1 MENRFEIIR
10 QAAEKKNIYIDYCS
24 EYGELGYEILEGKKA
39 ILFSDWNNFDKY
51 PRIMEWIEENYEI
64 EWDDEWVIDYNND
77 KCYRTIHDSYGWQPS
92 MYMDNNGEIFSY
104 EWVNNM
110 DEEEFKEFLIENDFL
125 NNPKT
130 AINLVRFEPK
140 GELIGENESRMFE
153 SQPDPKKMLELAK
166 EICPKNDF
174 YFVIDSVNQFGLE
187 FALYKI

>member
-10 QAAEKKNIYIDYCS
+10 QAAENKNIYIDYCF
-24 EYGELGYEILEGKKA
+24 EYGEIGYKISEGKKA
-39 ILFSDWNNFDKY
+39 ILFSDWNDFDNY
-51 PRIMEWIEENYEI
+51 PRIMEWFEENYEI
-64 EWDDEWVIDYNND
+64 EWSDEWVIDYNDN

-104 EWVNNM
+104 EWVNEMN
-110 DEEEFKEFLIENDFL
+110 EEEFKEFLIENNFL
-125 NNPKT
+125 NNHKT

-140 GELIGENESRMFE
+140 GELICEDNLRMFE

-166 EICPKNDF
+166 EKYPENDF

>member
-1 MENRFEIIR
+1 MGNRFEIIK
-10 QAAEKKNIYIDYCS
+10 QAAENKNIDIDICS
-24 EYGELGYEILEGKKA
+24 EYGEFGYELSEGKKA
-39 ILFSDWNNFDKY
+39 ILLSNWNDFDKY
-51 PRIMEWIEENYEI
+51 PRIMEWIAENYEI
-64 EWDDEWVIDYNND
+64 KWEDEWIIDYDND

-92 MYMDNNGEIFSY
+92 MYMDNNGEITSY
-104 EWVNNM
+104 EEVNNM
-110 DEEEFKEFLIENDFL
+110 NDEEFKEFLIENNFL

-140 GELIGENESRMFE
+140 GEIIGEDESRMFE

-166 EICPKNDF
+166 EKYPDIDF

>member
-10 QAAEKKNIYIDYCS
+10 QAAENKNIDIDFCS
-24 EYGELGYEILEGKKA
+24 KYGEIGYEISEGKKA
-39 ILFSDWNNFDKY
+39 ILISNWNKFDKY

-64 EWDDEWVIDYNND
+64 EWCDEWVIDYNND
-77 KCYRTIHDSYGWQPS
+77 KCYRNIHNSYGWQPS
-92 MYMDNNGEIFSY
+92 MYMDHNGEISSY
-104 EWVNNM
+104 EEVNNM
-110 DEEEFKEFLIENDFL
+110 NDEEFKEFLIENDFL

-153 SQPDPKKMLELAK
+153 SQPDPEKLLRLAK
-166 EICPKNDF
+166 EKYPENDF
-174 YFVIDSVNQFGLE
+174 YFVIDSVYQFGLE